1 MVDAQLSTRLKYF
14 IKKSFRSYAVEFK
27 KKAKDERKRYID
39 LVEKSM
45 KEIIKDEVKSQLPE
59 ILPKEVSN
67 YATPV
72 IQSSITESLE
82 NIILPKSSSQPKST
96 YEAAAS
102 LIEFELKKILL
113 DKI

>member
-1 MVDAQLSTRLKYF
+1 
-14 IKKSFRSYAVEFK
+14 SYTAEFK
-27 KKAKDERKRYID
+27 KKAKDERKRYKD
-39 LVEKSM
+39 LVEKYV
-45 KEIIKDEVKSQLPE
+45 KEIIKDEVKSQLPQ

-72 IQSSITESLE
+72 IQSSITESLK
-82 NIILPKSSSQPKST
+82 NIVLAKSFSQPKLT

-102 LIEFELKKILL
+102 LTEFELKKILL